1 MQAFYVNVSSEEQP
15 QDMQV
20 VRSSVSCTEEPLDV
34 GYDLRRAIAETVCE
48 KVLTKYNLNEVTVT
62 IQGEGLDIALL
73 PLSKDVTYFDEDSE
87 GSYVCD

>member
-20 VRSSVSCTEEPLDV
+20 VRSSVNCTEEPLDV
-34 GYDLRRAIAETVCE
+34 GYDPRRAIAETVCE

-62 IQGEGLDIALL
+62 IQGEGLDITLL
-73 PLSKDVTYFDEDSE
+73 PLSKDETYFDEDAE
-87 GSYVCD
+87 GTYVCD